1 MLTDDDVDAILR
13 PIYVEMGLVSD
24 AELSCFW
31 SKSARS
37 NIAFIQGLPGD
48 SARVLD
54 PMLEQFWNISFK
66 RNRPALTHVGNIIC
80 LKVSHLLRLL
90 YGGYLTFEDV
100 WGRLVEFA
108 RVHQFGCYDP
118 AIQRRVL
125 PALMYNIP
133 PPTPAPRP
141 KPASQQG
148 GPNENYDD
156 LLRELQRPAK
166 PAPPPIP
173 AKPAPRPKPAPQQP
187 PPLPKHPPPD
197 LVYESLLEDL
207 DREDAMMNRR
217 NARRN
222 ARRRNRA
229 RRVGIEPPAYVN
241 AVALPGGPSE
251 SSLSDPP
258 PPYA

>member
-13 PIYVEMGLVSD
+13 PIYVEMD
-24 AELSCFW
+24 APAATYEDLLGEL
-31 SKSARS
+31 
-37 NIAFIQGLPGD
+37 GD
-48 SARVLD
+48 
-54 PMLEQFWNISFK
+54 
-66 RNRPALTHVGNIIC
+66 
-80 LKVSHLLRLL
+80 LR
-90 YGGYLTFEDV
+90 
-100 WGRLVEFA
+100 
-108 RVHQFGCYDP
+108 
-118 AIQRRVL
+118 
-125 PALMYNIP
+125 
-133 PPTPAPRP
+133 
-141 KPASQQG
+141 PASQQG

-241 AVALPGGPSE
+241 AVALPGGASE

>member
-1 MLTDDDVDAILR
+1 MLTDNDVDAVLR

-24 AELSCFW
+24 AELFCFW

-37 NIAFIQGLPGD
+37 NIAFIRGLPGD
-48 SARVLD
+48 SARALD
-54 PMLEQFWNISFK
+54 PMLEQFGNISFK
-66 RNRPALTHVGNIIC
+66 RNRPALTHAGNIIC

-90 YGGYLTFEDV
+90 YDGSLTFEDV

-108 RVHQFGCYDP
+108 RTGYYGRCDP

-141 KPASQQG
+141 KP
-148 GPNENYDD
+148 
-156 LLRELQRPAK
+156 PA
-166 PAPPPIP
+166 
-173 AKPAPRPKPAPQQP
+173 PAPQQP
-187 PPLPKHPPPD
+187 PPLPKYPPPD

-207 DREDAMMNRR
+207 DREDAMMNRRNAMR

>member
-1 MLTDDDVDAILR
+1 MLTDDEVDAILR

-24 AELSCFW
+24 AELFCFW
-31 SKSARS
+31 YNSARS
-37 NIAFIQGLPGD
+37 NIAFLRGLPGD
-48 SARVLD
+48 SARALG
-54 PMLEQFWNISFK
+54 PMLTQFGNISLK
-66 RNRPALTHVGNIIC
+66 RNRPALTHAGNVIC
-80 LKVSHLLRLL
+80 LKMSHLLRLL
-90 YGGYLTFEDV
+90 YDGSLTFEVV
-100 WGRLVEFA
+100 WVRLVEFA
-108 RVHQFGCYDP
+108 RLACGGCCDP

-133 PPTPAPRP
+133 PPIPAPRP

-156 LLRELQRPAK
+156 LLRELQRPAS

-173 AKPAPRPKPAPQQP
+173 AKPAPQQP

-197 LVYESLLEDL
+197 LAYESLLEDL
-207 DREDAMMNRR
+207 DREDAMMNRRNAMR

-251 SSLSDPP
+251 SSLSTPP